1 MKVLVF
7 VPGTMGTQLHNAAGE
22 ELWPP
27 KPAETQLGYKRMD
40 KLLADDVTHG
50 DIIQKVLCFD
60 FYGSVFQAFQD
71 LKYLPG
77 DPTQRLIA
85 FPYDWRLDLEGT
97 SQRLAAE
104 LDKLNNEPVE
114 EIHLVAHSMGGLIT
128 RLVLESG
135 RYADR
140 PWFGKIK
147 TFIALAVPHQGAP
160 LALARVLGLDSAM
173 GISKADFRKF
183 ANDRRY
189 PSGYQLLPAPDEAAC
204 WDQSLVG
211 LQSPDIYDEA
221 VAKKLG
227 LDQVNLA
234 RARFVYDTLR
244 KGAPPK
250 DVRYFF
256 FAGTGHETVTRVN
269 VFDDGSNTYP
279 LDQMVVT
286 RTEGAGDGTVP
297 LWSALPR
304 PVQKQVVVNE
314 HSHVFTGTPFKKVF
328 YRLLGG
334 DLGPA
339 LENLLEEQAPD
350 PLRLSVPH
358 PVIECNK
365 DFELLVI
372 PPPSESVS
380 AIDGTLWIQ
389 KLHDD
394 GALEGPR
401 QPLAT
406 VQYNGPPV
414 STLRLAMPPLAQPGW
429 YQLTFT
435 GAPMDSPPI
444 QFAAARL

>member
-27 KPAETQLGYKRMD
+27 KPLETQTGYKRMD
-40 KLLADDVTHG
+40 KLMADDVTHG
-50 DIIQKVLCFD
+50 DIIRNVLCFD
-60 FYGSVFQAFQD
+60 FYGSLFHAFKD

-77 DPTQRLIA
+77 DPSQRLIA
-85 FPYDWRLDLEGT
+85 FPYDWRLDLEAT

-104 LDKLNNEPVE
+104 LDKLNSEPVE

-140 PWFGKIK
+140 PWFGKIRS
-147 TFIALAVPHQGAP
+147 FLALAVPHQGAP
-160 LALARVLGLDSAM
+160 LALARVLGLDSDM

-183 ANDRRY
+183 ANDKRY

-204 WDQSLVG
+204 WNQSTAALDA
-211 LQSPDIYDEA
+211 PNIYDA
-221 VAKKLG
+221 ATAKKLG
-227 LDQVNLA
+227 LVPDLLA
-234 RARFVYDTLR
+234 RAQFVYDTFR
-244 KGAPPK
+244 NGAPPK
-250 DVRYFF
+250 HVRYFF
-256 FAGTGHETVTRVN
+256 FAGTGHETVTRIN
-269 VFDDGSNTYP
+269 VVEDGSGAFP
-279 LDQMVVT
+279 VEQMVVT

-304 PVQKQVVVNE
+304 AIQKQVVVNE

-339 LENLLEEQAPD
+339 LQNLLDEQAPD
-350 PLRLSVPH
+350 PLRLSLAR
-358 PVIECNK
+358 PVIECYR
-365 DFELLVI
+365 DFELLLI
-372 PPPSESVS
+372 PPTADSV
-380 AIDGTLWIQ
+380 AVIDGTIWIQ
-389 KLHDD
+389 KLQDD
-394 GALEGPR
+394 GALAGPR
-401 QPLAT
+401 QSLAT
-406 VQYNGPPV
+406 VQYKGPPV

-435 GAPMDSPPI
+435 GAPMDSVPI
-444 QFAAARL
+444 QFAAVKL